1 MPHAYCP
8 FLPEKSGKKP
18 LQAFFA
24 SSKWDKPTIYGFGR
38 GKCGRE
44 YTVCTEML
52 SKRPF
57 LSLRDAENCEYSDFM
72 AFKKFEV
79 LFLLNNG
86 GNLLNTPYSMAVFA
100 TYLATFLLANSGF
113 CSIFYTFAPLIRIS

>member
-1 MPHAYCP
+1 MPHAYCL

-18 LQAFFA
+18 QQAFFVGF
-24 SSKWDKPTIYGFGR
+24 KWDKPTIYGFGR

-57 LSLRDAENCEYSDFM
+57 LSLRDAENREYSDFM

-86 GNLLNTPYSMAVFA
+86 GNLLNMSYSMAVFA
-100 TYLATFLLANSGF
+100 SYLATFLLANSGF

>member
-1 MPHAYCP
+1 MVLDEGYVGGNIP
-8 FLPEKSGKKP
+8 
-18 LQAFFA
+18 
-24 SSKWDKPTIYGFGR
+24 
-38 GKCGRE
+38 
-44 YTVCTEML
+44 VCTEML

-86 GNLLNTPYSMAVFA
+86 GNLLNTSYSMAVFA
-100 TYLATFLLANSGF
+100 SYLATFLLADSGF
-113 CSIFYTFAPLIRIS
+113 CSIFYTFAPSIRIS